1 MHTSEKRKKLM
12 DYLTVK
18 VIETQLPR
26 TYHNQTTKDKN
37 NMLVTTIADAGG
49 FAKCIVYDISKF
61 PVF

>member
-1 MHTSEKRKKLM
+1 MHKSEKKKKNSHGLFN
-12 DYLTVK
+12 K

-37 NMLVTTIADAGG
+37 TMLVTTIADAGG

>member
-1 MHTSEKRKKLM
+1 MG
-12 DYLTVK
+12 YLTVK

-37 NMLVTTIADAGG
+37 TMLVTTIADAGG